1 MWKCGITGS
10 VSTQK
15 KRTGRFSSIVVW
27 FQRVSR
33 IKFMSNAQI
42 LYDNLQLN
50 LVIVSYS
57 MCGQAK
63 PERVSHSGYTKRHDK
78 GGTTVKRLRTSK
90 LSLKL

>member
-15 KRTGRFSSIVVW
+15 KRTGHFGSIVVW

-42 LYDNLQLN
+42 LFYDNLQLN

-63 PERVSHSGYTKRHDK
+63 PDRVSRSGYTKSLDK
-78 GGTTVKRLRTSK
+78 EGTTVKKTK
-90 LSLKL
+90 IK